1 MSDESNEW
9 WIQWVMN
16 PMSDES
22 NEMGVQVG
30 EWVQVRS
37 KSNENDGFSE
47 TRIQWEGRSSEM

>member
-1 MSDESNEW
+1 
-9 WIQWVMN
+9 MN

-22 NEMGVQVG
+22 NETGVQVG